1 MLQSSQFDSKLV
13 LSGTRF
19 CCTGIPSYFRDDLFQ
34 KITELGGKC
43 FNHLMENVEVL
54 IIGDYNTEKYKF
66 CVKNRNDII
75 FVQPY
80 CIEDIYKKFKE
91 GGRVFD
97 DTSNNFNKEKLFED
111 YKIQI
116 FDSMSFCLCRL
127 GKQNVI
133 QDYHRESI
141 QKSII
146 ENGGIC
152 TESLSNKTTGVVSI
166 TKTGK
171 RISKAI
177 EWNIPVIHPRWIVD
191 CIRRGG
197 ILELKYYNTLTI
209 RDEDIGKGACNVWD
223 QIEDR
228 KVDEFKNF
236 EIDNENV
243 ENLSR
248 NKPIT
253 QDLGT
258 EIVEER
264 KNEKE
269 RVEKEKEYIFSG
281 LNFSHSGFNEQ
292 KVSKLNQIII
302 ENGGLIVSSE
312 DIKNIDI
319 FILSSSISIFKLPSV
334 LRSELDKNG
343 IKIVNE
349 WLIERSIYYGK
360 LIIDNWSN
368 PRNFFNLNLKI
379 KIHISGFYGIESL
392 HIKKLIENVGC
403 QFIEVFNPECDILII
418 NLKSIELDA
427 KDSVKLYSYNYPD
440 IINGHIPENASLI
453 STKKKI
459 NAAKA
464 WNVPIMTMA
473 FLWEI
478 SERGTIPNLLD
489 YRWCLF
495 CPKAAAPS
503 INFMEYIRGISGNKF
518 SQEKEKTKNQ
528 IEDQSKGINET
539 YVTAD
544 EHAGNGHAGQF
555 EAPGVHLSQSYH
567 NKEIDIAN
575 KDANDTPNNGE
586 FDLELESKLAESLTK
601 SKTKPKN
608 WGRLNGQ
615 AQESQLAY
623 NKIHKLAAD
632 EPDIPNNRSKLR
644 RRESAAV
651 AISTGGIF
659 SNSETETKTG
669 SVNKVSRRIP
679 ARTTKRTENTNIET
693 PEDDISGNG
702 NNRQDTVTYG

>member
-1 MLQSSQFDSKLV
+1 
-13 LSGTRF
+13 
-19 CCTGIPSYFRDDLFQ
+19 
-34 KITELGGKC
+34 
-43 FNHLMENVEVL
+43 
-54 IIGDYNTEKYKF
+54 
-66 CVKNRNDII
+66 
-75 FVQPY
+75 
-80 CIEDIYKKFKE
+80 
-91 GGRVFD
+91 
-97 DTSNNFNKEKLFED
+97 
-111 YKIQI
+111 
-116 FDSMSFCLCRL
+116 
-127 GKQNVI
+127 
-133 QDYHRESI
+133 
-141 QKSII
+141 
-146 ENGGIC
+146 
-152 TESLSNKTTGVVSI
+152 
-166 TKTGK
+166 
-171 RISKAI
+171 
-177 EWNIPVIHPRWIVD
+177 
-191 CIRRGG
+191 
-197 ILELKYYNTLTI
+197 
-209 RDEDIGKGACNVWD
+209 
-223 QIEDR
+223 
-228 KVDEFKNF
+228 
-236 EIDNENV
+236 
-243 ENLSR
+243 
-248 NKPIT
+248 
-253 QDLGT
+253 
-258 EIVEER
+258 
-264 KNEKE
+264 
-269 RVEKEKEYIFSG
+269 
-281 LNFSHSGFNEQ
+281 
-292 KVSKLNQIII
+292 
-302 ENGGLIVSSE
+302 
-312 DIKNIDI
+312 
-319 FILSSSISIFKLPSV
+319 
-334 LRSELDKNG
+334 
-343 IKIVNE
+343 
-349 WLIERSIYYGK
+349 
-360 LIIDNWSN
+360 
-368 PRNFFNLNLKI
+368 
-379 KIHISGFYGIESL
+379 
-392 HIKKLIENVGC
+392 
-403 QFIEVFNPECDILII
+403 
-418 NLKSIELDA
+418 
-427 KDSVKLYSYNYPD
+427 
-440 IINGHIPENASLI
+440 
-453 STKKKI
+453 
-459 NAAKA
+459 
-464 WNVPIMTMA
+464 MTMA

-555 EAPGVHLSQSYH
+555 EAPGIHLSQSYH